1 MRIGLVITAL
11 LVALLAAG
19 CGSNGDK
26 RPPAQGGLPQGSE
39 PVKLDPANFTT
50 RIDNPYWPIF
60 PGSRWVYR
68 VNENGRRARIVATV
82 MRATKRIA
90 GVRARIVHD
99 VETRDGQLVEET
111 FDWYAQDKG
120 GNIWYLGEDTTEFR
134 HGKPF
139 STAGSWQAGVDGA
152 QAGII
157 VAAKPRA
164 GLTYRQEYYAGHAE
178 DAARVLSID
187 EQVQA
192 PFGHFT
198 RALLT
203 KDYTPLEPKL
213 VEYKLY
219 ARRVGLVL
227 DVTVSGGAERQE
239 LVRYH
244 DASR

>member
-1 MRIGLVITAL
+1 VRNAVITTTL
-11 LVALLAAG
+11 LVALLAGG
-19 CGSNGDK
+19 CGSNDDK
-26 RPPAQGGLPQGSE
+26 RRPAQGGLPQGGE
-39 PVKLDPANFTT
+39 PIKLDPANFTT
-50 RIDNPYWPIF
+50 RIDNPYWPMV

-68 VNENGRRARIVATV
+68 ETENGRRQRIEVNVT
-82 MRATKRIA
+82 RATKRIA
-90 GVRARIVHD
+90 GVTARVVHD
-99 VETRDGQLVEET
+99 VASANGHVVEDT
-111 FDWYAQDKG
+111 YDWYAQDKA
-120 GNIWYLGEDTTEFR
+120 GNVWYLGEDTTAYR
-134 HGKPF
+134 NGKPV
-139 STAGSWQAGVDGA
+139 SRAGSWQAGVDGA
-152 QAGII
+152 QAGVILP
-157 VAAKPRA
+157 ARPRA

-198 RALLT
+198 GALLT

-244 DASR
+244 DAGR